1 MASSSASPA
10 QNVEDDSRSDLAVNT
25 HDGSSGSSPENPDL
39 NRDTGV
45 GGADRIYPI
54 RSIVSVNPSPTSPS
68 QAVVSTGS
76 TQLRAGARSYSI
88 IDSDTWDQLRAQPV
102 FTPPSDTAI
111 SSSDNQFTPGSSE
124 YPSLPTSE
132 GHSRNSDAGIRVPAE
147 SDGSLLPVDKNKTHI
162 TSRFQHVMTNDG
174 HAVVTGSTPDT
185 FMACE
190 DEPIHIPGAVQSFG
204 VLLAMREDDDG
215 ILSVRVASEN
225 SEALLDHSPSELF
238 ALESFC
244 DILHEDQADIL
255 LDHVDFVRDEAHD
268 PSADGPEVF
277 ILSINDRNG
286 RPRRFWCAIHVI
298 PTQREIIICEFELE
312 DDRINPLNSAG
323 RSTPAM
329 QTDTLGFDPTPE
341 QLASSTVNISQP
353 LRVLRNARRRRGE
366 AAAMEVFSIVSQ
378 IQDQLGDAKTL
389 DTLLNITVGLVKELT
404 GFHRVM
410 IYQFDSDYNGTVVA
424 ELVDM
429 RTTKDLYKGLHFPAA
444 DIPKQARELYRI
456 NKVRLLY
463 DRDQLTSRLVCRSLE
478 DLKTPLD
485 LTHAHLR
492 AMSPIHIRYLANMGV
507 RSSMSI
513 SINSPNDLWGLI
525 SCHTHGDVAMRVPF
539 PIRKMCRLIGDTLSR
554 NIERL
559 SYTSRLQA
567 RKLINTIPTDANP
580 SGYIIASSDD
590 MLRLFDADYG
600 AISIRGETKI
610 LGKSN
615 ESSEMLALLEF
626 LKMRQLHSVVA
637 SHHVTKDFPDLHYPP
652 GFKHISGML
661 YVPLSSD
668 GKDFIVF
675 FRRGQ
680 LTEIKWGG
688 NPHEKEFKNG
698 HLEPR
703 KSFQVWS
710 ETVIDQAREWSESE
724 VETAAVLCLVYGKFI
739 KVWRQ
744 QEAAL
749 EGSQLTKLL
758 LANSAHEVRTPLNA
772 IINYLEIALEGVL
785 DTETRDNLTKSYS
798 ASKSLIYVINDLL
811 DLTNTEKGQNLIKD
825 EAFDLPQVFKEA
837 NAMFEGEAKRKGI
850 KFTVITHPGI
860 PRTVLG
866 DERRVRQAISNLI
879 ANAVQHTTEGE
890 VTVEL
895 WRAPV
900 TPEPGVVTVQM
911 TVLDTGCGMSD
922 TMLETLFQELEQVS
936 YNDDDTYYFDRDP
949 DNATQGTADGG
960 EEKGVLGL
968 GLALVSRIVRNT
980 HGQLSVRSEEGKGSR
995 FQISLQFATSSDEQP
1010 ELEPVDVP
1018 AHTESPT
1025 PFQQKE
1031 EFVLVDNSSP
1041 TPSEGRRRSGDNS
1054 RAGGTEKAHPG
1065 QIPIE
1070 SLKDKLA
1077 GVSIRELSKL
1087 SQTESADD
1095 GADSSQS
1102 DTKVPASPITQPSG
1116 IQITP
1121 QGDSQPK
1128 TPTGTYS
1135 ILVAEDDPINSKII
1149 QKRLGKAGHAVEL
1162 TVNGEECAAA
1172 FRADPARY
1180 DLVLM
1185 DIQMPIVDGINST
1198 KMIRQVETEPNC
1210 ALSPIAQ
1217 ANQQIPIFAVSASL
1231 LEKDMPLYVGAG
1243 FDGWIMKPINFN
1255 RLNVLLYGLEDEKTR
1270 RNATYRPGEWE
1281 NGGWFPSL

>member
-1 MASSSASPA
+1 MVASMDPSSVAS
-10 QNVEDDSRSDLAVNT
+10 QHVDDDPRTDLAVTT
-25 HDGSSGSSPENPDL
+25 HEGSSGSSPENSDL
-39 NRDTGV
+39 SRDTSV
-45 GGADRIYPI
+45 GGSDRVYPI
-54 RSIVSVNPSPTSPS
+54 RSIVSVNPFPISPS
-68 QAVVSTGS
+68 QAVAATSS
-76 TQLRAGARSYSI
+76 TQSRSGARSYSI
-88 IDSDTWDQLRAQPV
+88 IDSDTWDQIRSQPV
-102 FTPPSDTAI
+102 LTPPSDAAA
-111 SSSDNQFTPGSSE
+111 SSSEPQYTPATSE
-124 YPSLPTSE
+124 DASQQPSE
-132 GHSRNSDAGIRVPAE
+132 GHSRNSDAGIRVPVDSNGA
-147 SDGSLLPVDKNKTHI
+147 LLPVDKNKTHV
-162 TSRFQHVMTNDG
+162 TSRFQHVMIQGG
-174 HAVVTGSTPDT
+174 HAVITGNTPDT

-204 VLLAMREDDDG
+204 VLLAMREDEDG

-225 SEALLDHSPSELF
+225 SEAILDHSPSSLF

-244 DILHEDQADIL
+244 DLLSEDQADIL
-255 LDHVDFVRDEAHD
+255 LDHVDFVRDEGHD

-277 ILSINDRNG
+277 ILTVNDRTG

-312 DDRINPLNSAG
+312 DDRLNPLNMGG
-323 RSTPAM
+323 RTTPLT
-329 QTDTLGFDPTPE
+329 QSDTLGFDPTPE

-410 IYQFDSDYNGTVVA
+410 IYQFDSEYNGTVVA
-424 ELVDM
+424 ELVDP

-444 DIPKQARELYRI
+444 DIPRQARDLYRI

-463 DRDQLTSRLVCRSLE
+463 DRDQLTSRLVCRSSQDLE
-478 DLKTPLD
+478 TPLD

-525 SCHTHGDVAMRVPF
+525 SCHTHGDAAMRVPF

-559 SYTSRLQA
+559 SFTSRLQA

-590 MLRLFDADYG
+590 MLKLFDADYG

-610 LGKSN
+610 LGKST
-615 ESSEMLALLEF
+615 ESHEMLALLEF
-626 LKMRQLHSVVA
+626 LKMRRLHSVVA

-652 GFKHISGML
+652 GFKHISGIL

-675 FRRGQ
+675 FRKGQ

-688 NPHEKEFKNG
+688 NPHEKEFKDG

-710 ETVIDQAREWSESE
+710 ETVIDQSREWSESE

-825 EAFDLPQVFKEA
+825 EAFDLPQIFKEA
-837 NAMFEGEAKRKGI
+837 TAMFEGEAKRKGI
-850 KFTVITHPGI
+850 KYTVITHPGI

-879 ANAVQHTTEGE
+879 SNAVQYTTDGE

-900 TPEPGVVTVQM
+900 TPEPDVVTIQM

-936 YNDDDTYYFDRDP
+936 YNDDDTYFFDRDP
-949 DNATQGTADGG
+949 NDPTEANAEEG
-960 EEKGVLGL
+960 EKGVLGL

-980 HGQLSVRSEEGKGSR
+980 HGQLSVRSEQGKGSR
-995 FQISLQFATSSDEQP
+995 FQISLQFMTASDEQP
-1010 ELEPVDVP
+1010 ELEPADIP
-1018 AHTESPT
+1018 AHTDSPT
-1025 PFQQKE
+1025 PFQAKE
-1031 EFVLVDNSSP
+1031 DFVLVDNSST
-1041 TPSEGRRRSGDNS
+1041 TPHEARRRSGDSS
-1054 RAGGTEKAHPG
+1054 RAGSAEKLPN
-1065 QIPIE
+1065 QIPID

-1087 SQTESADD
+1087 AQTESADD
-1095 GADSSQS
+1095 AADSSQF
-1102 DTKVPASPITQPSG
+1102 DTKVPASPVTQPFG
-1116 IQITP
+1116 NPAILQNP
-1121 QGDSQPK
+1121 EPK
-1128 TPTGTYS
+1128 TPSGVYS

-1149 QKRLGKAGHAVEL
+1149 QKRLEKAGHAVHL

-1172 FRADPARY
+1172 FRADSARY

-1198 KMIRQVETEPNC
+1198 KMIRQLEKESNC
-1210 ALSPIAQ
+1210 LLSPIAQ
-1217 ANQQIPIFAVSASL
+1217 ANNRVPIFAVSASL

-1243 FDGWIMKPINFN
+1243 FDGWVMKPINFN
-1255 RLNVLLYGLEDEKTR
+1255 RLNLLLSGLEDENARKS
-1270 RNATYRPGEWE
+1270 ATYRPGDWE
-1281 NGGWFPSL
+1281 NGGWF

>member
-1 MASSSASPA
+1 MDPSSVAS
-10 QNVEDDSRSDLAVNT
+10 QHVDDDPRTDLAINT
-25 HDGSSGSSPENPDL
+25 HEGSSGSSPENSDL
-39 NRDTGV
+39 SRDTSV
-45 GGADRIYPI
+45 GGSDRVYPI

-68 QAVVSTGS
+68 QAVAATSS
-76 TQLRAGARSYSI
+76 TQSRSGARSYSI
-88 IDSDTWDQLRAQPV
+88 IDSDTWDQLRSQPV
-102 FTPPSDTAI
+102 LTPPSDAAA
-111 SSSDNQFTPGSSE
+111 SSSEPQYTPTTSE
-124 YPSLPTSE
+124 GASQQPSE
-132 GHSRNSDAGIRVPAE
+132 GHSRNSDAGISVPVDSNGA
-147 SDGSLLPVDKNKTHI
+147 LLPVDKNKTHV
-162 TSRFQHVMTNDG
+162 TSRFQHVVTQGG
-174 HAVVTGSTPDT
+174 HAVITGSTPDT

-204 VLLAMREDDDG
+204 VLLAMREDEDG

-225 SEALLDHSPSELF
+225 SEAILDHSPSSLF

-244 DILHEDQADIL
+244 DLLSEDQADIL
-255 LDHVDFVRDEAHD
+255 LDHVDFVRDEGHD

-277 ILSINDRNG
+277 ILSVNDRTG

-312 DDRINPLNSAG
+312 DDRLNPLNMGG
-323 RSTPAM
+323 RTTPLT
-329 QTDTLGFDPTPE
+329 QSDTLGFDPTPE

-410 IYQFDSDYNGTVVA
+410 IYQFDSEYNGTVVA
-424 ELVDM
+424 ELVDP

-444 DIPKQARELYRI
+444 DIPRQARDLYRI

-463 DRDQLTSRLVCRSLE
+463 DRDQLTSRLVCRSSQDLE
-478 DLKTPLD
+478 TPLD

-525 SCHTHGDVAMRVPF
+525 SCHTHGDAAMRVPF

-590 MLRLFDADYG
+590 MLKLFDADYG

-610 LGKSN
+610 LGKST
-615 ESSEMLALLEF
+615 ESHEMLALLEF
-626 LKMRQLHSVVA
+626 LKMRRLHSVVA

-675 FRRGQ
+675 FRKGQ

-688 NPHEKEFKNG
+688 NPHEKEFKDG

-710 ETVIDQAREWSESE
+710 ETVIDQSREWSESE

-825 EAFDLPQVFKEA
+825 EAFDLPQIFKEA
-837 NAMFEGEAKRKGI
+837 TAMFEGEAKRKGI
-850 KFTVITHPGI
+850 KYTVITHPGI

-879 ANAVQHTTEGE
+879 SNAVQYTTDGE
-890 VTVEL
+890 VTVEF

-900 TPEPGVVTVQM
+900 TPEPDVVTIQM

-936 YNDDDTYYFDRDP
+936 YNDDDTYFFDRDP
-949 DNATQGTADGG
+949 NNPTEANAEEG
-960 EEKGVLGL
+960 EKGVLGL

-980 HGQLSVRSEEGKGSR
+980 HGQLSVRSEQGKGSR
-995 FQISLQFATSSDEQP
+995 FQISLQFVTASDEQP
-1010 ELEPVDVP
+1010 ELEPADIP
-1018 AHTESPT
+1018 AHTDSPT
-1025 PFQQKE
+1025 PFQAKE
-1031 EFVLVDNSSP
+1031 DFVLVDNSST
-1041 TPSEGRRRSGDNS
+1041 TPHEGRRRSGDSS
-1054 RAGGTEKAHPG
+1054 RAGSAEKLPN
-1065 QIPIE
+1065 QIPID

-1087 SQTESADD
+1087 AQTESADD
-1095 GADSSQS
+1095 AADSSQP
-1102 DTKVPASPITQPSG
+1102 DTKVPASPIMQPSG
-1116 IQITP
+1116 VPAIL
-1121 QGDSQPK
+1121 QGPEPK
-1128 TPTGTYS
+1128 TPSGVYS

-1149 QKRLGKAGHAVEL
+1149 QKRLEKAGHAVHL

-1172 FRADPARY
+1172 FRADSARY

-1198 KMIRQVETEPNC
+1198 KMIRQLEKEPNC
-1210 ALSPIAQ
+1210 LLSRIAQ
-1217 ANQQIPIFAVSASL
+1217 ANNRVPIFAVSASL

-1243 FDGWIMKPINFN
+1243 FDGWVMKPINFN
-1255 RLNVLLYGLEDEKTR
+1255 RLNLLLSGLEDEKAR
-1270 RNATYRPGEWE
+1270 KNATYRPGDWE
-1281 NGGWFPSL
+1281 NGGWF